1 MDDLE
6 NVVGRVKISVRSLV
20 EFILQSGDLDNSQ
33 GTFEPDAMQEGTR
46 LHKKIQKSMGRDYA
60 AEVSMSLASKVEYDG
75 EVFEITVEGR
85 ADGVISLISQEEKIS
100 AGIETQ
106 KDAEKTESSKTS
118 ETVTNG
124 PVLLALKPSGG
135 VEVLEGAEEQP
146 VFSAEKEEL
155 TDCQVL
161 KESEKTQSFSLTD
174 KKKSEVK
181 RSSIVIDEIKC
192 VCQEL
197 SSIKEM
203 RPVHRAQAMCYASQ
217 YAIRYGHK
225 RIGIQLTYCNIQTEK
240 IKRFEEE
247 FSHEELVEWYHSLLL
262 QYAKWVSW
270 QHRWSIVRD
279 ASMKQLAFPF
289 QYRPGQKE
297 LAASVY
303 RTILREKNIFIEA
316 PTGVGKTISTLFPA
330 IKAFGEGLVEKVFY
344 LTAKTITR
352 TVAEETFRILAE
364 QGLKMKLVTLISK
377 EKSCILEKPECN
389 PGKCERAKGHFD
401 RVNDAVYDMLTH
413 EEGITREL
421 ISQYA
426 EKHCVCPFE
435 MCLDVASWADGV
447 VCDYNYVFDPN
458 VYLKRFLA
466 GDKKQNYVFLID
478 EAHNLVERA
487 REMYSAVLYK
497 EDFPKVKQW
506 IKDQSPRMMKHLDA
520 CNSAMLRYKRE
531 CDELE
536 VWENAGELPVLV
548 MRLIAEYEE
557 FFKEHKS
564 FDGREEVIKLYF
576 DLRHFI
582 NIHDRLDENYL
593 IYSDYAENRHFRMV
607 LRCMDPSKNLGE
619 CLKKGRSAVFFSATL
634 LPVNYYREQLGG
646 SEQDYAVYAPTPF
659 SHEKR
664 LLMVGTDVSTKYSRR
679 SEDEY
684 GKILA
689 YIEIAVRA
697 RKGNYMVFFP
707 SYQLMEELYERA
719 KGRIKNILIQR
730 GTMTEQEREEFLAAF
745 EENPAEGVV
754 GFCVMGGIFSEGID
768 LKKDRLIG
776 AVIVGTGLPMVCN
789 ERELSRGFFDERNGH
804 GFDYAYLY
812 NGMNKVQQSA
822 GRVIRTVDDTG
833 IILLLDERF
842 LNQQYQ
848 ELFPREWFPYERVR
862 LSTVENVIRTFWNS
876 MDAKE
881 SSE

>member
-330 IKAFGEGLVEKVFY
+330 IKAD
-344 LTAKTITR
+344 R
-352 TVAEETFRILAE
+352 
-364 QGLKMKLVTLISK
+364 
-377 EKSCILEKPECN
+377 KS
-389 PGKCERAKGHFD
+389 
-401 RVNDAVYDMLTH
+401 
-413 EEGITREL
+413 
-421 ISQYA
+421 
-426 EKHCVCPFE
+426 
-435 MCLDVASWADGV
+435 V
-447 VCDYNYVFDPN
+447 V
-458 VYLKRFLA
+458 
-466 GDKKQNYVFLID
+466 
-478 EAHNLVERA
+478 
-487 REMYSAVLYK
+487 
-497 EDFPKVKQW
+497 
-506 IKDQSPRMMKHLDA
+506 
-520 CNSAMLRYKRE
+520 
-531 CDELE
+531 
-536 VWENAGELPVLV
+536 
-548 MRLIAEYEE
+548 
-557 FFKEHKS
+557 
-564 FDGREEVIKLYF
+564 
-576 DLRHFI
+576 
-582 NIHDRLDENYL
+582 
-593 IYSDYAENRHFRMV
+593 
-607 LRCMDPSKNLGE
+607 
-619 CLKKGRSAVFFSATL
+619 
-634 LPVNYYREQLGG
+634 
-646 SEQDYAVYAPTPF
+646 
-659 SHEKR
+659 
-664 LLMVGTDVSTKYSRR
+664 
-679 SEDEY
+679 
-684 GKILA
+684 
-689 YIEIAVRA
+689 
-697 RKGNYMVFFP
+697 
-707 SYQLMEELYERA
+707 
-719 KGRIKNILIQR
+719 
-730 GTMTEQEREEFLAAF
+730 
-745 EENPAEGVV
+745 
-754 GFCVMGGIFSEGID
+754 
-768 LKKDRLIG
+768 
-776 AVIVGTGLPMVCN
+776 
-789 ERELSRGFFDERNGH
+789 
-804 GFDYAYLY
+804 
-812 NGMNKVQQSA
+812 
-822 GRVIRTVDDTG
+822 
-833 IILLLDERF
+833 
-842 LNQQYQ
+842 
-848 ELFPREWFPYERVR
+848 
-862 LSTVENVIRTFWNS
+862 
-876 MDAKE
+876 
-881 SSE
+881 